1 MLATCS
7 PLLMA
12 HSPVQPHVA
21 PPADKPSAAET
32 AATIQ
37 RFVEAAGRSAGP
49 RGGDLF
55 ALPNKYRYII
65 EGSYIKRTDASL
77 PLAGGGEK
85 LIYAHGNHH
94 GTAWDY
100 DMRIPLMIWGPSYA
114 KAGFVSHEPATQQD
128 IVPTIAKVIGATP
141 PEDVGGRVLA
151 SALMPAAKTGRGAT
165 GPGGA
170 PKAVLV
176 LVFDQG
182 GRSMLDSHPDAW
194 PFMKSL
200 TKQGSWFEQ
209 ARVTHIDPETIVG
222 HVAIGTGAYP
232 AKNGVSANKPWI
244 RQAGV
249 ARMAI
254 VGDKGPTPA
263 TIESPTLADVWL
275 RQTGGKAIVIGQSL
289 ADRAAIGMTGHGA
302 FYVRNAKEAG
312 YKPICHWFD
321 DATGRWTTNSDAF
334 VQPAYVAG
342 TKAEPYWQ
350 QVEDAGGWRGHT
362 INNKTDFK
370 MSPFSARMDGD
381 VMMQILEKEAV
392 GQDETPDLIFWSL
405 KATDYTAHRYG
416 LETMEGREAV
426 AAVDAQAKRAIELL
440 QKKVG
445 KDRLMVVWTADHG
458 GGPLPELHGG
468 ARLGEEALIEMV
480 NKRFDK
486 LNNGVPLMLHVTSTQ
501 VYLDDA
507 EAKANGVTPIM
518 VRDWLRGLKLDGT
531 PFFAA
536 VFTREEIL
544 AMAAKKAA
552 R

>member
-1 MLATCS
+1 
-7 PLLMA
+7 MA
-12 HSPVQPHVA
+12 HTPAAPVVSAAPAAPVA
-21 PPADKPSAAET
+21 SADRPSAAES
-32 AATIQ
+32 AATVR
-37 RFVEAAGRSAGP
+37 RFVEAAARSAGP

-65 EGSYIKRTDASL
+65 EGSYIKRTAASL
-77 PLAGGGEK
+77 PVAGGGEK
-85 LIYAHGNHH
+85 VIYGHGNHH

-100 DMRIPLMIWGPSYA
+100 DLRIPLLIWGPSYA
-114 KAGFVSHEPATQQD
+114 KAGVVSQEAATQQD
-128 IVPTIAKVIGATP
+128 IVPTIARVIGAVP

-151 SALMPAAKTGRGAT
+151 SALKPAAKTGGGAT
-165 GPGGA
+165 GSGGA

-182 GRSMLDSHPDAW
+182 GRSILDSHPDAW
-194 PFMKSL
+194 PYMKAL
-200 TKQGSWFEQ
+200 RAQGTWFDQ

-232 AKNGVSANKPWI
+232 AKNGVSANRPWI

-254 VGDKGPTPA
+254 VGEKGPTPA

-289 ADRAAIGMTGHGA
+289 ADRAAMGMTGHGA
-302 FYVRNAKEAG
+302 FYVKDAKTAG
-312 YKPICHWFD
+312 YKPICHWYD
-321 DATGRWTTNSDAF
+321 EGAGRWSTNADAF

-342 TKAEPYWQ
+342 TSPEPYWQ
-350 QVEDAGGWRGHT
+350 KVQQNGGWRGHD
-362 INNKTDFK
+362 IYNKVDFK
-370 MSPFSARMDGD
+370 MSPFSAQMDGD
-381 VMMQILEKEAV
+381 VMMQILEREAV

-426 AAVDAQAKRAIELL
+426 AAVDAQAKRAIEFL
-440 QKKVG
+440 KRKVG
-445 KDRLMVVWTADHG
+445 EDRLMVVWTADHG
-458 GGPLPELHGG
+458 GGPLPELHAGG
-468 ARLGEEALIEMV
+468 RLGEEALVEMV

-486 LNNGVPLMLHVTSTQ
+486 LDNGVPLMLHVTSTQ
-501 VYLDDA
+501 IYLDDA
-507 EAKANGVTPIM
+507 EARANGVKPEQ
-518 VRDWLRGLKLDGT
+518 VRDWLRGLKIDGT

-536 VFTREEIL
+536 VYTRAEVQAL
-544 AMAAKKAA
+544 AAKWAGK
-552 R
+552 